1 MVAIDFTKT
10 DNNMSKMD
18 IDGNNPT
25 QVSIGILSIKGFAMM
40 SYASLAEPFR
50 GANQLGQS
58 ELYRIIDIGV
68 NGDPVQSSGAANI
81 VPSTTIADIPKLDYL
96 FVVAGGNPLSF
107 NDKKVMN
114 WLRRMARTG
123 LCLGGVSG
131 GPVILALAGLMH
143 GRRMTL
149 HWEHEKM
156 LAEIQPSL
164 LIERTLYVID
174 RDRVTCA
181 GGTTALDLTHALIAR
196 HHGTN
201 FARSVSEWF
210 LHTEIRPAFSAQRD
224 SLAERI
230 GSTHNAILGSVQ
242 MMENHIAD
250 PLTLDHLAAIAEV
263 SPRQLN
269 RLFTEKLGLPTMKY
283 YRELR
288 LENSRNL
295 LLNSSLPI
303 TEIALATGFSGSSHF
318 SRTYTAHFGNPPSHS
333 RR

>member
-1 MVAIDFTKT
+1 
-10 DNNMSKMD
+10 MD
-18 IDGNNPT
+18 IDENFHAP
-25 QVSIGILSIKGFAMM
+25 VRIGILSIEGFAMM

-50 GANQLGQS
+50 GANRLS
-58 ELYRIIDIGV
+58 ENSLYEIIDIGV
-68 NGDPVQSSGAANI
+68 NDNPVQSSGAANI
-81 VPSTTIADIPKLDYL
+81 VPSATVGEILKLDYL
-96 FVVAGGNPLSF
+96 FVVAGGDPLSF
-107 NDKKVMN
+107 NDEKVMN

-123 LCLGGVSG
+123 LRLGGVSG
-131 GPVILALAGLMH
+131 GPVILARAGLMN

-156 LAEIQPSL
+156 LAEILPSL

-181 GGTTALDLTHALIAR
+181 GGTTALDLTHALIAQ
-196 HHGTN
+196 HHGTS

-210 LHTEIRPAFSAQRD
+210 LHTEIRPSFSAQRG
-224 SLAERI
+224 SLAERV
-230 GSTHNAILGSVQ
+230 GSTNNAILSSVQ
-242 MMENHIAD
+242 MMESHIAD
-250 PLTLDHLAAIAEV
+250 PLTLNHLASIAEI

-269 RLFTEKLGLPTMKY
+269 RLFIQKLGRSIMKY

-288 LENSRNL
+288 LENSQKL
-295 LLNSSLPI
+295 LVNSSLTL

-318 SRTYTAHFGNPPSHS
+318 SRTYTAYFGKPPSQA